1 MALILQIVV
10 LLVVLVGL
18 ITIIMSI
25 KNWHW
30 AQMLLL
36 LSIFFMSIATLF
48 LGMETFRLN
57 RNIRKSI
64 ITKQKQLADLQA
76 DVYAL
81 RRGTIGSDPAVMRVF
96 NSETFAG
103 EIPYDA
109 EAEGRMPSLD
119 VWVTRLQDLARA
131 RGKVWRNA
139 TPTGIDQKTGQVAVT
154 IAPAQVA
161 PAVDPDV
168 AEASGEAPAAAAP
181 AAPQGHG
188 LPVGA
193 IIYAFEN
200 GAPNPAAPDQGAQYI
215 GEFKVAQANE
225 TAVLLEPVQ
234 ALNPFTGGR
243 IVKSIQTKKTWS
255 LYELMP
261 ADNHALFAGLDEAAL
276 KALLPASTVNEYI
289 RQGTPAQPDDD
300 EYHRAAFDAAAP
312 EGNQIGPD
320 DVKADPSKVVEWRYD
335 RPLRDYSYLFPE
347 KMRERSVMEAD
358 IAELKQQIADL
369 TAAQASAKQ
378 LEALRTKEK
387 GEVSEDLEHMERDLA
402 FIKNLLAKIN
412 SQIANGQAQ
421 IDNLLKQNA
430 DGARTLIAEQ
440 LTELQQIDERSPA
453 PVRNSILTPI
463 P

>member
-10 LLVVLVGL
+10 LLVVLIGL

-57 RNIRKSI
+57 RNIRKNI
-64 ITKQKQLADLQA
+64 NAKQAQLDNLKA

-81 RRGTIGSDPAVMRVF
+81 RRGTISSDPAVMRVF
-96 NSETFAG
+96 NSETFGG
-103 EIPYDA
+103 ETPYDA
-109 EAEGRMPSLD
+109 ETEGRMPSLD
-119 VWVTRLQDLARA
+119 VWITRLQDLSRA

-154 IAPAQVA
+154 IAPAQLA
-161 PAVDPDV
+161 PAVDPDIADPS
-168 AEASGEAPAAAAP
+168 AEAPAAAAAP

-193 IIYAFEN
+193 IVYAFEN

-215 GEFKVAQANE
+215 GEFKVANANE

-276 KALLPASTVNEYI
+276 KALLPASTVNEYV
-289 RQGTPAQPDDD
+289 RQGTPANPDDD
-300 EYHRAAFDAAAP
+300 EYHRATFDEA
-312 EGNQIGPD
+312 GNEIGPD
-320 DVKADPSKVVEWRYD
+320 DAKADPSKVVKTLYN

-369 TAAQASAKQ
+369 TAAQASAKK

-387 GEVSEDLEHMERDLA
+387 GEVSEDLAHMQRDLA

-421 IDNLLKQNA
+421 IGNLLKQNA
-430 DGARTLIAEQ
+430 AGAQTLIAEQ
-440 LTELQQIDERSPA
+440 LAELQEINKRSPA
-453 PVRNSILTPI
+453 PARNSILTPI

>member
-36 LSIFFMSIATLF
+36 LSIFFMSLATF
-48 LGMETFRLN
+48 YLGLETFRLN
-57 RNIRKSI
+57 RNIRKNI
-64 ITKQKQLADLQA
+64 ITKEKQLADLQA
-76 DVYAL
+76 DVRAL
-81 RRGTIGSDPAVMRVF
+81 QRGTISSDPAVMRVF
-96 NSETFAG
+96 NSEKFAG
-103 EIPYDA
+103 EVPYDA
-109 EAEGRMPSLD
+109 EVEGRMPSLA
-119 VWVTRLQDLARA
+119 VWTTRLQDLARA

-139 TPTGIDQKTGQVAVT
+139 TPTAIQQTGQVTVT
-154 IAPAQVA
+154 IAPAQLA
-161 PAVDPDV
+161 PAVDPDI
-168 AEASGEAPAAAAP
+168 ADPSAEAPAAAAP

-193 IIYAFEN
+193 IVYAFEN

-215 GEFKVAQANE
+215 GEFKVAQATEN
-225 TAVLLEPVQ
+225 AVVLEPVQ
-234 ALNPFTGGR
+234 AITPFIGNR
-243 IVKSIQTKKTWS
+243 ILKSIQTKKTWS

-289 RQGTPAQPDDD
+289 RQGTPAKPDDD

-320 DVKADPSKVVEWRYD
+320 DAKADPSKVVEWRYD
-335 RPLRDYSYLFPE
+335 RPLRDYSYLFPDM
-347 KMRERSVMEAD
+347 MRERSVMEAD

-369 TAAQASAKQ
+369 DAAQASAKK
-378 LEALRTKEK
+378 LEALRTKERT
-387 GEVSEDLEHMERDLA
+387 EVSADLKNMERDLA
-402 FIKNLLAKIN
+402 FIKNLRAKIN
-412 SQIANGQAQ
+412 SQIANGRAQ
-421 IDNLLKQNA
+421 IENLLKQNA
-430 DGARTLIAEQ
+430 DGARTLIAEK
-440 LTELQQIDERSPA
+440 LAELQEIDRQSPA
-453 PVRNSILTPI
+453 PAPRSLLNLPN
-463 P
+463 